1 MENKLIALQTKVQ
14 EMIDQNGGDNYIF
27 DQSDIDTL
35 SEAIELLKPQTELPK
50 GLFVKKDVSERAL
63 TLKGKIKNLQVSISI
78 FKKEMD
84 YLSFRL
90 EHSDEETLTEFQD
103 KWSARRETLKV
114 NIAKKEEEL
123 VPLIAERE
131 AAKLTAQIVE
141 VPAE

>member
-1 MENKLIALQTKVQ
+1 MKNKLIALQTKVQ

-27 DQSDIDTL
+27 NQSDIDTL

-84 YLSFRL
+84 DLSFRL

-114 NIAKKEEEL
+114 NVAKKEEEL

-131 AAKLTAQIVE
+131 AAKITAQIVE